1 MMRRIKP
8 YILLFL
14 LAWPLSAF
22 SAQTAISDSV
32 SNSARAPTTTVKVL
46 IDGKNALQLTYSQSP
61 PRLSQVVMD
70 VLKSE
75 QKNTTD
81 FDWLSSAL
89 YDLDTPERDWSPVL
103 DAATQQLHV
112 SSEATRGQW
121 EAFLKQVKSMHFSV
135 RFSGSVDPDYTRLAI
150 KNNPSLTG
158 HYLLSLNSENKTH
171 GVTVLGNVHA
181 AKSYPWQPKQSIQDY
196 LALAQPLDHTLGE
209 IWVIQPDGK
218 VYQPKIGYWNSQAF
232 NLAPGAIL
240 YVPMDVDT
248 DKPLP
253 TSPGK
258 NLNQLIVELLSNNVF
273 S

>member
-1 MMRRIKP
+1 MIRLLKP
-8 YILLFL
+8 YLLVFI
-14 LAWPLSAF
+14 LAWPFTAF
-22 SAQTAISDSV
+22 SASV
-32 SNSARAPTTTVKVL
+32 STSTRAPATTVKVL
-46 IDGKNALQLTYSQSP
+46 MDGKNVLQLAYPSP
-61 PRLSQVVMD
+61 PRLSQVVTD
-70 VLKSE
+70 ALKTE
-75 QKNTTD
+75 HKNTTD

-89 YDLDTPERDWSPVL
+89 YDLDTPERDWSPVF

-112 SSEATRGQW
+112 SSEANRGQW

-158 HYLLSLNSENKTH
+158 HYLLSLNSLLSLDSEKNTH
-171 GVTVLGNVHA
+171 GVTVMGNVHA
-181 AKSYPWQPKQSIQDY
+181 AKSYPWQPQQSIQDY
-196 LALAQPLDHTLGE
+196 LALAQPLDNTLGE

-218 VYQPKIGYWNSQAF
+218 VYQPKIGYWNSLAF

-240 YVPMDVDT
+240 YVPLDVDS

>member
-1 MMRRIKP
+1 MIRLTKP
-8 YILLFL
+8 YLLVFI
-14 LAWPLSAF
+14 LAWPFAAF
-22 SAQTAISDSV
+22 SAQTSTSEPAST
-32 SNSARAPTTTVKVL
+32 ATQAPTTTVDVL
-46 IDGKNALQLTYSQSP
+46 MDGHNALQLTYYPSP
-61 PRLSQVVMD
+61 PRLSQVVTDALKTEHKNITD
-70 VLKSE
+70 V
-75 QKNTTD
+75 
-81 FDWLSSAL
+81 DWLSSAL
-89 YDLDTPERDWSPVL
+89 YDLDTPERDWSPVF
-103 DAATQQLHV
+103 DAATQQLHL

-121 EAFLKQVKSMHFSV
+121 EAFLRQVKSMHFSV

-158 HYLLSLNSENKTH
+158 HYLLSLNSEKNIH
-171 GVTVLGNVHA
+171 GVTVMGNVHT
-181 AKSYPWQPKQSIQDY
+181 AKSYPWQPQQSIQAY
-196 LALAQPLDHTLGE
+196 LALAQPLDNTLGE

-240 YVPMDVDT
+240 YVPLDVDT